1 MKIGGDTL
9 YLPKDEGLKREHL
22 GDFLRIRVEEFFNVL
37 ISFGVYMCYRDI
49 NIRLKGRH
57 TYARH

>member
-37 ISFGVYMCYRDI
+37 ISLEYICATEI
-49 NIRLKGRH
+49 
-57 TYARH
+57 